1 MFSLSVIDAIFYWNM
16 QISKLQQEFNE
27 KELSIRTHHKEELH
41 RLELHAENEL
51 RDVCNNYLH
60 KT

>member
-1 MFSLSVIDAIFYWNM
+1 M